1 MLLKY
6 LVYGAPDLAM
16 TQFAIDTLTVVLFVL
31 VLFKL
36 PSFLRFSN
44 SKNKIRDTI
53 VSVAFGLLIALIT
66 LQALVYPSNK
76 EVSKFYAENAYLL
89 AKGKNVVNVI
99 LVDYRGVD
107 TMIETIVLA
116 IAAIGVLSILKYKT
130 EDGEKAE

>member
-1 MLLKY
+1 
-6 LVYGAPDLAM
+6 
-16 TQFAIDTLTVVLFVL
+16 
-31 VLFKL
+31 
-36 PSFLRFSN
+36 

-130 EDGEKAE
+130 EDGEKAEQHKTTFRDYHSKNGN